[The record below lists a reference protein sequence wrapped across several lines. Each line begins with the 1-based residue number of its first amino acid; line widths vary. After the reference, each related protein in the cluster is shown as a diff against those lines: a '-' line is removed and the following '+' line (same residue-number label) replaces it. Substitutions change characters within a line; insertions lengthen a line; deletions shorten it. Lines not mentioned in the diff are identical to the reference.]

1 MSPRPLRCPPPWP
14 AAGVRITGVQRL
26 SAKWRRMGRRVWRS
40 GGNGDGRR
48 RTGTELGKL
57 AWAHVC
63 IIILDEL
70 CGLDL
75 SAKFMISDPGCIT
88 L

>member
-1 MSPRPLRCPPPWP
+1 MTPLAGGRSQGHVGT
-14 AAGVRITGVQRL
+14 AAVSQMAADGTEG
-26 SAKWRRMGRRVWRS
+26 WRS

-48 RTGTELGKL
+48 RPGTELGKL

-63 IIILDEL
+63 IIVLDEL
-70 CGLDL
+70 YGLDL
-75 SAKFMISDPGCIT
+75 SAKFMISDPGSIT